1 MGWLYKFLI
10 QVIEDECCTNCS
22 CFCGTYEFRAT
33 LISKLKCYKKIPNID
48 KLSKFNDRNYFISP
62 TYSNLDSNIQK
73 KIVDEISVELSR
85 LTNAQILR
93 LEEIEK
99 KKGKYN
105 PILRGLF
112 FEFQDRSEYLYSLL
126 VGTPAGIYLKRMI
139 EHHNNRINR

>member
-1 MGWLYKFLI
+1 MWW
-10 QVIEDECCTNCS
+10 TN
-22 CFCGTYEFRAT
+22 TR
-33 LISKLKCYKKIPNID
+33 ISLKCYKKIPNID
-48 KLSKFNDRNYFISP
+48 KLSKFNDRNYFIAP
-62 TYSNLDSNIQK
+62 TYSNLDSNIQQ

-93 LEEIEK
+93 LEEIEE

-139 EHHNNRINR
+139 EHHNNRINRWKFKLFLIQIDLELKILFLSSYF